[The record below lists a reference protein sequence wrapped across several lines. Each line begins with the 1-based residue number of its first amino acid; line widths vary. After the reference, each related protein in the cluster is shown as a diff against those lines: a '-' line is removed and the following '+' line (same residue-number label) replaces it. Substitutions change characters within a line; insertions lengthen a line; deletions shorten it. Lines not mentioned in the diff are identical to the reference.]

1 MKKEICWDE
10 KEERDQERTRLKA
23 IAREQFSSSLSEDL
37 EEAEERREMW
47 QDRSEVWRDVS
58 ETLHDVSETL
68 WETEY
73 HSDTD
78 QSCMHFDPEERG
90 CVTPTRRLSERNALS
105 TPRICRKRH
114 CSSSSRHS
122 SVRKIQKLF
131 PHITDSEDSV
141 TVARSKED
149 VLNSNYETAGEGQRL
164 SGGGGCFSG
173 SGEWQMFKSST
184 DSDRLEH
191 VSSPPQPD
199 NDEFCIPDILTTPL
213 PLLSDSYDE
222 SLSVIVRRR
231 SVKSGREKTEE
242 EGDGDEGEGKCGA
255 VGGLRKGVEGEGE
268 AEDGVK
274 GEKQDYVKCE
284 EGEGVKG
291 KEGDVVQSEEGEG
304 VKCEDVKSEEGEDV
318 KSEEGEEVK
327 SEEGEGVKGEKRE
340 DVKSE
345 EGEGVQSKK
354 GEGEGVKGEGFRC
367 PNHVTAPLVIH
378 NTNVSY
384 ITYNQC
390 CHASSPSDIK
400 LSPSHSTQYHYCH
413 TAQPCS
419 ARVHPSPSPCHPSC
433 CHRLHPSC
441 CHPLHP
447 SHSHPFHPTQAHKE
461 HPYKPNQP
469 TKYYPSDLFDN
480 LLPH

>member
-10 KEERDQERTRLKA
+10 EEERDQERTRLKA
-23 IAREQFSSSLSEDL
+23 IAREQFSSSSE
-37 EEAEERREMW
+37 EEAEEGKEIW
-47 QDRSEVWRDVS
+47 QDRSEVWRDAS
-58 ETLHDVSETL
+58 ETLHDGSETL
-68 WETEY
+68 WDTEY
-73 HSDTD
+73 PSDTD
-78 QSCMHFDPEERG
+78 QSCVHSDPEERG
-90 CVTPTRRLSERNALS
+90 CVTPTRRPSERNAFS
-105 TPRICRKRH
+105 TPRVCRKRH

-131 PHITDSEDSV
+131 PHITDSGDSV
-141 TVARSKED
+141 TATRSKED
-149 VLNSNYETAGEGQRL
+149 VLNSGYETAGEGQVL

-173 SGEWQMFKSST
+173 SGEWQTFKSST

-191 VSSPPQPD
+191 VGSPAQPD
-199 NDEFCIPDILTTPL
+199 NDEFCIPDILSTPL
-213 PLLSDSYDE
+213 PLLSDSYDD

-242 EGDGDEGEGKCGA
+242 EGDGDEGEGKCGG

-268 AEDGVK
+268 EEEGVK

-291 KEGDVVQSEEGEG
+291 EEGDVHSEEGEG
-304 VKCEDVKSEEGEDV
+304 VKGEEGDVHSEEGEGVKGEKCEDVKSEEGEAV

-327 SEEGEGVKGEKRE
+327 SEEE
-340 DVKSE
+340 
-345 EGEGVQSKK
+345 
-354 GEGEGVKGEGFRC
+354 EGVKGEGFRC

-390 CHASSPSDIK
+390 CHAPSPSDIK

-441 CHPLHP
+441 CHPFHP
-447 SHSHPFHPTQAHKE
+447 SHSHPFHSTQAHKE
-461 HPYKPNQP
+461 HPYRPNQP
-469 TKYYPSDLFDN
+469 TKCSPSGLFDN